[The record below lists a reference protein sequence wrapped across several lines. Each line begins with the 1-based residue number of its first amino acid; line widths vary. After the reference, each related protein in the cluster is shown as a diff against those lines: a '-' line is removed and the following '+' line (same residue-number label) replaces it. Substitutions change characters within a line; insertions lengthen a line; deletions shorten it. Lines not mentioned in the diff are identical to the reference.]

1 MIHHMLYVK
10 MKGAIFMASAVVIN
24 LNQTK
29 EEVNA
34 AMNVLFSKLD
44 EAIDDIENGRV
55 QTVDEAWEEI
65 DNI

>member
-1 MIHHMLYVK
+1 MLYVK
-10 MKGAIFMASAVVIN
+10 MKGAIFMAPAVAIN